1 MDTSAYNASLQR
13 LQDTLNVRTLINDR
27 LWEFPPIS
35 VCFRLWPILTNSLVY
50 KGSFMK
56 VFSALRQQRPLSH
69 EKATKLLVVL
79 YSFAVHIG
87 VPNGVNSTW
96 NGLLLRRQYY
106 DALQKLINSLEIL
119 STCIILSKSEFARS
133 INWFS

>member
-1 MDTSAYNASLQR
+1 MRVS
-13 LQDTLNVRTLINDR
+13 
-27 LWEFPPIS
+27 
-35 VCFRLWPILTNSLVY
+35 
-50 KGSFMK
+50 
-56 VFSALRQQRPLSH
+56 SALSQQGPLSH

-106 DALQKLINSLEIL
+106 DALQKLTVSRNFIYLYHFVKE
-119 STCIILSKSEFARS
+119 
-133 INWFS
+133 